1 MTNEENQSPTVAVL
15 DIDMTIVC
23 TMNDGDEG
31 ISSDYLHTYYN
42 YKSLRSQLYLFKMLD
57 NNDIDDSTIYLWGL
71 KRPYLKEFLTYIN
84 DNYDYTVIWTAAM
97 KDYADAIVSNVLNK
111 MNFTPDLVWSR
122 DECELVSYAGGSL
135 LTKPLSK
142 LSNHFGF
149 SMNNAILID
158 DQPYNH
164 VKNSNK
170 SKIQI
175 PQYEPIVQNPVTN
188 DTCLLQLMDW
198 LSEDRDDN
206 DKIFKDELPDAIA
219 VINNF
224 L

>member
-1 MTNEENQSPTVAVL
+1 MMYHCVHLAFLYYILVQVDVQS
-15 DIDMTIVC
+15 
-23 TMNDGDEG
+23 
-31 ISSDYLHTYYN
+31 
-42 YKSLRSQLYLFKMLD
+42 
-57 NNDIDDSTIYLWGL
+57 
-71 KRPYLKEFLTYIN
+71 
-84 DNYDYTVIWTAAM
+84 YD
-97 KDYADAIVSNVLNK
+97 
-111 MNFTPDLVWSR
+111 
-122 DECELVSYAGGSL
+122 
-135 LTKPLSK
+135 
-142 LSNHFGF
+142 
-149 SMNNAILID
+149 
-158 DQPYNH
+158 H

-206 DKIFKDELPDAIA
+206 DKIFKDELPDAIP